1 MSATLRLTR
10 DPGFGV
16 ELRRGSFEISVDGMN
31 AGSIADHET
40 VETPVEP
47 GLHTMLIRKG
57 RYSSRNRSFDVA
69 DGDVVTFRC
78 HGARIW
84 PTWVASFVVPNIAI
98 SLRRQ

>member
-1 MSATLRLTR
+1 MS
-10 DPGFGV
+10 
-16 ELRRGSFEISVDGMN
+16 

-40 VETPVEP
+40 VETPVEA
-47 GLHTMLIRKG
+47 GHHSVLIRKG

-69 DGDVVTFRC
+69 DGDVVRFRC